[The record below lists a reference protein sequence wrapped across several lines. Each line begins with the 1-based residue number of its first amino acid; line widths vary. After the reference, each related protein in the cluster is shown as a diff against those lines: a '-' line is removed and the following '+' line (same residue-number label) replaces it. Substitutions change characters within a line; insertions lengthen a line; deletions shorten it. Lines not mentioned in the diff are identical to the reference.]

1 MTLNNNHNWRSFP
14 QEMLEARTKAE
25 MFKEM
30 RKDSMVPD
38 QRIAKDIGWGFAA
51 LVAFTTIMMFLAD
64 HGELPP
70 AEYCA
75 NTVISKLSPY
85 QTYQLTGGSWPNHKR
100 SEVVAWCA
108 SNPVDWERD
117 TISARQYPEYPST
130 PDMIIE

>member
-1 MTLNNNHNWRSFP
+1 MT
-14 QEMLEARTKAE
+14 
-25 MFKEM
+25 
-30 RKDSMVPD
+30 PD
-38 QRIAKDIGWGFAA
+38 QRIAQDIGWGFAA

-85 QTYQLTGGSWPNHKR
+85 QAYQLTGGSWPNHKR
-100 SEVVAWCA
+100 SEVVTWCA
-108 SNPVDWERD
+108 SNPVNWERD

>member
-1 MTLNNNHNWRSFP
+1 MT
-14 QEMLEARTKAE
+14 
-25 MFKEM
+25 
-30 RKDSMVPD
+30 PD
-38 QRIAKDIGWGFAA
+38 QRIAKDIGYGFTAMVVIA
-51 LVAFTTIMMFLAD
+51 TLMMFLAD

-75 NTVISKLSPY
+75 NTILSKLSPY
-85 QTYQLTGGSWPNHKR
+85 QAHQLTGSSWPDLQR
-100 SEVVAWCA
+100 SEVVSWCA